1 MKKWEA
7 INIDGAEYIGAVSVE
22 YTEGEW
28 SELAIVKT
36 ASHLVAGGV
45 CNTGLLQAASYV
57 IDDYFSV
64 DENTQGFIED
74 IEGYY
79 RDGAGYHSDAFLC
92 NARL

>member
-1 MKKWEA
+1 MKNWQA
-7 INIDGAEYIGAVSVE
+7 INIDDAEYIGAVSVE
-22 YTEGEW
+22 YTEDEW

-36 ASHLVAGGV
+36 DSHLVAGGV

-57 IDDYFSV
+57 IDEYFSV
-64 DENTQGFIED
+64 DENIQGFIED

-79 RDGAGYHSDAFLC
+79 RDGAGYQSDAFLC